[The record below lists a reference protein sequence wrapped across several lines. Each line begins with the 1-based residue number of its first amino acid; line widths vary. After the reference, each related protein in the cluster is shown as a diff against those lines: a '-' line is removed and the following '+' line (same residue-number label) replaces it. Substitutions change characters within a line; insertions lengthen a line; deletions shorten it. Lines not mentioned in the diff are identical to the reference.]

1 MVSQT
6 EILVP
11 NSEKYISFIINIF
24 SYNTNLKIWIFK
36 YSKNPNKKNFSKYM
50 NFGILKKV
58 LFLLSAD
65 KINLSKEKFNS
76 SGKEYQM
83 NKIQNQNLKQIK
95 NLMLKKIK

>member
-1 MVSQT
+1 
-6 EILVP
+6 
-11 NSEKYISFIINIF
+11 
-24 SYNTNLKIWIFK
+24 
-36 YSKNPNKKNFSKYM
+36 M

-65 KINLSKEKFNS
+65 KINFSKEKFNIINYIIS
-76 SGKEYQM
+76 SISKKKSVDEKKYSGKEYQM

>member
-1 MVSQT
+1 
-6 EILVP
+6 
-11 NSEKYISFIINIF
+11 
-24 SYNTNLKIWIFK
+24 
-36 YSKNPNKKNFSKYM
+36 M

-58 LFLLSAD
+58 LFLLSAN
-65 KINLSKEKFNS
+65 KIKRNRSMKKKY